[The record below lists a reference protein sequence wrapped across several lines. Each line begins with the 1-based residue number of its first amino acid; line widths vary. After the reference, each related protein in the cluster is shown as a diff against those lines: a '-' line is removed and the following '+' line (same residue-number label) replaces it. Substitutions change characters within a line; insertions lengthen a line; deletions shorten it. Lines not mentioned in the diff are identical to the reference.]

1 MSQPKKAG
9 GAAAPPAAKPVK
21 ESGAAAKGLKIPAAV
36 STPKKGSLP
45 KAKPVLIQAGKG
57 GKIVAIPRDV
67 IPHGDVRVVGQRAE
81 EQARM
86 PKRSGKVSEGP
97 PGAGLSKCAML
108 YAKAQSN
115 PFGAF
120 DELPCIPS
128 SPPVETQKWRALSR
142 GSFTTNSAG
151 VGWVMVAPL
160 IACND
165 QIAIWASKGGGT
177 ATGFSKAAIDNNYGF
192 KSTLP
197 YPNADF
203 SSPDNFLTARL
214 VGCGLRIKSVTQA
227 MNVGGLAMGCR
238 LPPGEDLSQY
248 SFNQILQQPQTVVCP
263 QTLDGQGEWLQLIWH
278 PGDYSDISFSDSA
291 VDYSVGAIDQRAATM
306 GFLVQAPAILV
317 PQTYEYELMS
327 FWEFSG
333 AYSAQALPELTTSED
348 DPIGLSRVLGASQVT
363 PNSLTVKET
372 VTDMANGV
380 VDAMAHSDS
389 VAKTVED
396 IMGVLGV
403 DGNVVGKLVSG
414 LATFLLA

>member
-21 ESGAAAKGLKIPAAV
+21 ESGSAVKGLKIPAAV

-45 KAKPVLIQAGKG
+45 KARPVTVLAGKG
-57 GKIVAIPRDV
+57 GKVVAIPKD
-67 IPHGDVRVVGQRAE
+67 ISPHGDVHVIGQRAE

-86 PKRSGKVSEGP
+86 PKRSGRVTEGP

-108 YAKAQSN
+108 FAKAQSN
-115 PFGAF
+115 PFGSF

-128 SPPVETQKWRALSR
+128 SPPVETQKWRSLSR
-142 GSFTTNSAG
+142 GSFTTNTAG
-151 VGWVMVAPL
+151 IGFVLVAPL
-160 IACND
+160 IACNNV
-165 QIAIWASKGGGT
+165 ASIWTDKVAGAAPT
-177 ATGFSKAAIDNNYGF
+177 FSKAGVDANAGM
-192 KSTLP
+192 KTTLP

-203 SSPDNFLTARL
+203 SSADNFLTARL
-214 VGCGLRIKSVTQA
+214 VGCGLRIKSTTQA

-238 LPPGEDLSQY
+238 LPPGEDLTQY
-248 SFNQILQQPQTVVCP
+248 TFDQLLQQPQTVVCP
-263 QTLDGQGEWLQLIWH
+263 QTLDGQGEWLQLVWH

-306 GFLVQAPAILV
+306 GFLVQAPSVAV
-317 PQTYEYELMS
+317 QQSYEYELMH

-333 AYSAQALPELTTSED
+333 AYSAQALPEVTTSDD
-348 DPIGLSRVLGASQVT
+348 DPIGLARVLGASQVT
-363 PNSLTVKET
+363 PNSLTIKET

-389 VAKTVED
+389 AAKTVED
-396 IMGVLGV
+396 IMGVLGI
-403 DGNVVGKLVSG
+403 DGNVVGKLVTG
-414 LATFLLA
+414 LASFLLA